1 MTRRDFVDGLVAQW
15 ERERPDLTPTPMG
28 VFGRISRIARHIEA
42 ALLALDQ
49 KHGLGEG
56 EFDVLAALRRAG
68 APHTLTPTDLYRS
81 LMLSSGAMTARLKRL
96 ERSGLIARGAN
107 PADGRS
113 VQVTLTPRGKRVVD
127 ALVGPHL
134 EVERDCLKALS
145 PDDQRMLTRLLRT
158 VALALEET
166 EA

>member
-1 MTRRDFVDGLVAQW
+1 MARRDFVDGLVAQW
-15 ERERPDLTPTPMG
+15 ERERPDLAPAPMG
-28 VFGRISRIARHIEA
+28 VFGRISRIARHIET
-42 ALLALDQ
+42 ALLELDQ
-49 KHGLGEG
+49 THGLGEG

-96 ERSGLIARGAN
+96 ERSGLIARVSN

-113 VQVTLTPRGKRVVD
+113 VQMTLTARGRRVVD

-134 EVERDCLKALS
+134 EVERECLKALTT
-145 PDDQRMLTRLLRT
+145 DDQRMLTRLLRT
-158 VALALEET
+158 ITLALEEKH
-166 EA
+166 A